1 MSKTKAEIIEWL
13 LEFSQMEFTNLTA
26 GDKAKLAIDVKE
38 YLFLDDEIEQATGN
52 LENFS
57 PDLNEDINE
66 LKKAILTQKEEL
78 KKTKDGNMRVFLR
91 ENIEYLEST
100 YKKYPLSGVKQV
112 LEKENQKEYWELLS
126 IVQSLI
132 YAFWEYILIISND
145 PAHIVK
151 EHDDNLL
158 NNGDIT
164 NSVFFV
170 IDGEFNYL
178 RIPITTHLY
187 EYFATK
193 LYSLVSGLKVAAI
206 RRCLECGRIFFNP
219 SLREKKFCSS
229 RCQSR
234 FHAAKR
240 REAKRDKTKEVNP

>member
-1 MSKTKAEIIEWL
+1 MIKSKAEIIEWL
-13 LEFSQMEFTNLTA
+13 VEFAQMDLTNLTA

-52 LENFS
+52 LERFF
-57 PDLNEDINE
+57 PDLNEDIKE
-66 LKKAILTQKEEL
+66 IKKGILAQKEEL
-78 KKTKDGNMRVFLR
+78 KKTKDANMLVFLR

-100 YKKYPLSGVKQV
+100 YKKYPLSRVKQV
-112 LEKENQKEYWELLS
+112 LEKENQKEYWELIS
-126 IVQSLI
+126 VVQSFI

-145 PAHIVK
+145 PTHIVK
-151 EHDDNLL
+151 EHDDDLL
-158 NNGDIT
+158 NKGDIT
-164 NSVFFV
+164 INILSVV
-170 IDGEFNYL
+170 DGELNYL

-193 LYSLVSGLKVAAI
+193 LYSLVSGLKVTAI

-240 REAKRDKTKEVNP
+240 REAKRDKKKEGNP